1 MHRPCK
7 KHIAKHVGLCLLVS
21 IIVSIIIAPGVYAS
35 PIYKLNNTFYDPN
48 YATNP
53 GVLEELIYPWE
64 HKRSD
69 STTNSYVSPSALI
82 LAPNEGIQYAY
93 PKSQLP
99 SEFNF
104 TSRMYFLTWP
114 TTDGDISPMW
124 QLCTQGWNTGSAG
137 YVISSFELSQVFS
150 NGTYLFRY
158 NDYST
163 SRWIYIESGSQ
174 YTYTLML
181 HGFFNST
188 TNLGTSYFNLTYE
201 LSTSEPGDEHY
212 VNSTL
217 CMWRYALTSYDTVYI
232 RLGGYSAGQ
241 YSSSG
246 YTWIKYVKLW
256 WDNGVSPE
264 STPPASM
271 SVSISNIVK
280 EIVFFIPILVLCSLF
295 GRIGFVGGV
304 GLMTIIWIFANADF
318 VPAGI
323 LILISLGIFVYR
335 GV

>member
-82 LAPNEGIQYAY
+82 LAPNEGIQYHYQVANFPY
-93 PKSQLP
+93 
-99 SEFNF
+99 EFNY
-104 TSRMYFLTWP
+104 TIRTYFLSWP
-114 TTDGDISPMW
+114 DTDSDGSPMW
-124 QLCTQGWNTGSAG
+124 EICTQEWNTGSAG
-137 YVISSFELSQVFS
+137 YLVSYFQLNDKLD
-150 NGTYLFRY
+150 NGTYRFGYNSGSSLLWIYIPNGQNYVYTLTVHTLFNTTSKTGI
-158 NDYST
+158 NDYSLC
-163 SRWIYIESGSQ
+163 YEQ
-174 YTYTLML
+174 
-181 HGFFNST
+181 ST
-188 TNLGTSYFNLTYE
+188 EN
-201 LSTSEPGDEHY
+201 PGDETY
-212 VNSTL
+212 INITG
-217 CMWRYALTSYDTVYI
+217 CPWRYNINGYDYVYL
-232 RLGGYSAGQ
+232 RVGGYSAGS
-241 YSSSG
+241 YSTPG
-246 YTWIKYVKLW
+246 YTWVKYIKLW
-256 WDNGVSPE
+256 WDDGVSPE

>member
-53 GVLEELIYPWE
+53 GVLAELIYPWE

-93 PKSQLP
+93 PKNQLP

-158 NDYST
+158 NDYSA

-174 YTYTLML
+174 YTYTLMI

-201 LSTSEPGDEHY
+201 LSSSQPGDEHY

-256 WDNGVSPE
+256 WDDGVSPE